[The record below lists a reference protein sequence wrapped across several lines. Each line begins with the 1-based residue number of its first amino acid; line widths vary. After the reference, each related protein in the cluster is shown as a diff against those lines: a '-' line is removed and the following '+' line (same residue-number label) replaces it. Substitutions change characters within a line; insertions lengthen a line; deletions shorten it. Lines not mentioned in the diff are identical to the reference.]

1 MMIALQWNPFP
12 IHHPGAHHGGEVD
25 GGSNHNVICQDVGV
39 TRWAKV
45 LAIYAAV
52 LHLWSYFVLSECRL
66 MRRYLP
72 FQNEIVHQPRARYDA

>member
-45 LAIYAAV
+45 LAIRGGSSSVV
-52 LHLWSYFVLSECRL
+52 LLRT
-66 MRRYLP
+66 
-72 FQNEIVHQPRARYDA
+72 Q